1 MKDSRIWSS
10 MLTGT
15 RCGVCS
21 MCCYAAGWSDVEV
34 SHVERVLLDELPPR
48 LHLVSHQ
55 GGEDLVGLV
64 RVLDLHLEQRARP
77 GIHGGLPELRRVH
90 LAETLVALDF
100 EALARGGHDA
110 IDGAAYAEERL
121 RLLSFAEAIRRLADR
136 GELARD
142 AARFLELR
150 GQHELAIEHVAVRRS
165 VGTRGRDEPQA
176 GVLTILLEP

>member
-21 MCCYAAGWSDVEV
+21 MGYAAGGSDVEV
-34 SHVERVLLDELPPR
+34 THVECVLLDELPPR
-48 LHLVSHQ
+48 LDLVAHQ

-64 RVLDLHLEQRARP
+64 CILDLDLEQRARL
-77 GIHGGLPELRRVH
+77 GVHGRLPELRRVH
-90 LAETLVALDF
+90 LAETLVALDL

-110 IDGAAYAEERL
+110 VDGAADAEEGL
-121 RLLSFAEAIRRLADR
+121 RLLPFAEAIGRLAD
-136 GELARD
+136 GGQLARD

-150 GQHELAIEHVAVRRS
+150 RQHELTIEDVAVGGP
-165 VGTRGRDEPQA
+165 VGARGSDE
-176 GVLTILLEP
+176 